1 MFYKMV
7 DKRYL
12 KGILLPKGENRMYLP
27 TTETVLSGAPLDAV
41 SSDDAVCA
49 MLVGQHAA
57 LDAITAATPALISG
71 AQAMAAT
78 IRSGGSLV
86 YAAAGSSGLM
96 ALADASELAGTFGIS
111 PDAVKIFMA
120 GGVPVDAKMPGDVE
134 DDVDLAVDVL
144 RYITPRDI
152 VIVLSASGSTPYALA
167 VAKGAKAAGANV
179 IGVANNRGAALLS
192 IADIAV
198 CIETPAEVIAGS
210 TRLGAGTTQKV
221 ALNIMSTLMGVD
233 LGHVYRGM
241 MVNVV
246 ADNAKLVE
254 RAAGIVS
261 EIADVSV
268 AIAKDALQQ
277 TNGNPKTAILV
288 AKGATAAQAVA
299 AIAAHDGHL
308 GPCLK

>member
-1 MFYKMV
+1 MH
-7 DKRYL
+7 
-12 KGILLPKGENRMYLP
+12 LL
-27 TTETVLSGAPLDAV
+27 TTETLLSGAPLDAM
-41 SSDDAVCA
+41 SSHDAVSA

-57 LDAITAATPALISG
+57 LDAVTAATPTLIAG

-78 IRSGGSLV
+78 IRAGGSLV

-120 GGVPVDAKMPGDVE
+120 GGVPVDGKMPGDVE
-134 DDVDLAVDVL
+134 DDVGLAAGVL
-144 RYITPRDI
+144 RNINAGDTA
-152 VIVLSASGSTPYALA
+152 IVLSASGSTPYALA
-167 VAKGAKAAGANV
+167 VAKGAKAAGAKV
-179 IGVANNRGAALLS
+179 IGVANNPGAVLLS

-246 ADNAKLVE
+246 ADNAKLVD

-261 EIADVSV
+261 RVTGVSASV
-268 AIAKDALQQ
+268 AKEALKQ

-299 AIAAHDGHL
+299 ALSAHDGHL

>member
-1 MFYKMV
+1 MH
-7 DKRYL
+7 
-12 KGILLPKGENRMYLP
+12 LP
-27 TTETVLSGAPLDAV
+27 TTETLLSGAPLDAMA
-41 SSDDAVCA
+41 SSDAVSA
-49 MLVGQHAA
+49 MLKGQHAA
-57 LDAITAATPALISG
+57 LDAITAATPALIEG
-71 AQAMAAT
+71 ARAMAAT
-78 IRSGGSLV
+78 IRLGGSLA

-96 ALADASELAGTFGIS
+96 ALADASELAGTFGIA

-134 DDVDLAVDVL
+134 DDVVL
-144 RYITPRDI
+144 VADMLRDI
-152 VIVLSASGSTPYALA
+152 TSRDTVIVLSASGSTPYALA
-167 VAKGAKAAGANV
+167 AAKGAKAAGAKV
-179 IGVANNRGAALLS
+179 IGVANNPGAELLS
-192 IADIAV
+192 IADISV
-198 CIETPAEVIAGS
+198 CIETPAEAIAGS
-210 TRLGAGTTQKV
+210 TRLGAGTAQKV

-254 RAAGIVS
+254 RAASIVS
-261 EIADVSV
+261 QIADVSL
-268 AIAKDALQQ
+268 AKARDALQQ

-299 AIAAHDGHL
+299 VLTAHDGHL